1 MCISFN
7 FLVFQIKFYQAG
19 NLKVMVDRAKDLQFP
34 ENIAI
39 ARFDPYAQLTIDGKA
54 VQIIKRT
61 PADKDGGK
69 DPVWQNEIQ
78 FDIVDQYTIDL
89 KVFNQ
94 NITGKDTLLG
104 FAEVSLLSVFRN
116 GQTEFWTSLK
126 QKRSNGGIKEVGDIY
141 LKLFFYGPVGVA
153 FPQFRDG
160 EVDTFDDTLR
170 KLPES
175 TSPTKA
181 VAAIKGG
188 GVAAEDE
195 DEIKPVIHTIPGEDE
210 KPVDEQIKDLQAL
223 EERKRVETIPQEF
236 TDEEIIAAFRF
247 IDLDH
252 NNFVGAAE
260 IRHILV
266 CMGEMI
272 TDEEIDMM
280 ISMVDLDGDGQVSY
294 KEFRTLVLHPNPAV
308 IDMHK
313 EINKEK
319 ENELMKDKQALAG
332 KNQSNDLES
341 FQRQKELLQRETKK
355 KYLQP
360 FIIDNEITFET
371 IKQSFYDFIDLPK
384 EKRLYSKLKFL
395 DFCKIMKIEP
405 ITEYKNMHSLY
416 DNEETGELDIKE
428 FLLSLMNFIPI
439 DKELRVKFSFEMFD
453 ETKSG
458 FITRKEIEEILR
470 GNHMLSINSVKRKAE
485 TIMRQAHT
493 DENGQLTLKEFLIVS
508 KKFPNI
514 LFPTSGIT
522 NVKKS

>member
-1 MCISFN
+1 VSIT
-7 FLVFQIKFYQAG
+7 
-19 NLKVMVDRAKDLQFP
+19 
-34 ENIAI
+34 
-39 ARFDPYAQLTIDGKA
+39 RFDPYAQLTVDGKA

-69 DPVWQNEIQ
+69 DPIWQNEIK
-78 FDIVDQYTIDL
+78 FDIVDQYIIDL

-104 FAEVSLLSVFRN
+104 FAEISLLPVFRN

-126 QKRSNGGIKEVGDIY
+126 QKRVNGGIKEVGDIY
-141 LKLFFYGPVGVA
+141 LKLFFSGPVGIA
-153 FPQFRDG
+153 YPQFRA

-170 KLPES
+170 KLPETS
-175 TSPTKA
+175 TAMIPATA
-181 VAAIKGG
+181 TTMDDDEGMIKQP
-188 GVAAEDE
+188 
-195 DEIKPVIHTIPGEDE
+195 ISTIPQPDKE
-210 KPVDEQIKDLQAL
+210 KPLAEQLQELAIREEKGREEKL
-223 EERKRVETIPQEF
+223 EQEF
-236 TDEEIIAAFRF
+236 TDEEIFSAFRF

-294 KEFRTLVLHPNPAV
+294 KEFRTLVLHPNPSA

-341 FQRQKELLQRETKK
+341 FQRQKELLQRENKK
-355 KYLQP
+355 KFLLP
-360 FIIDNEITFET
+360 FIVDNEITFDYL
-371 IKQSFYDFIDLPK
+371 KQSFYDFLDLPK
-384 EKRLYSKLKFL
+384 ERRLYGKLKFL

-416 DNEETGELDIKE
+416 DNEETGELDLKE

-458 FITRKEIEEILR
+458 FITAKEIEEILR
-470 GNHMLSINSVKRKAE
+470 GNHMLSLNSIKRKAE
-485 TIMRQAHT
+485 TVMRQAHT
-493 DENGQLTLKEFLIVS
+493 NESGAITLKEFIIIS

-522 NVKKS
+522 NMKKT